1 MNLEQAGLLV
11 EKLRRLQH
19 RLVLAESCTG
29 GLAAARLTSIA
40 GASDILCGSM
50 VTYRENTKKQWLGV
64 SEETLTQFSAVSEE
78 VTLAM
83 ASAILNATPEASV
96 AAAITGHL
104 GPHAPEE
111 LDGIIFAAVAIR
123 QTDVRDESSGL
134 QPSCVN
140 AHLKTTERVKR
151 QHEAAGFLLSSI
163 LDFLS

>member
-1 MNLEQAGLLV
+1 MNLEQPGLLV
-11 EKLRRLQH
+11 EKLRCLQY

-40 GASDILCGSM
+40 GVSDILCGSM

-64 SEETLTQFSAVSEE
+64 SEETLMQFSAVSEE

-104 GPHAPEE
+104 GPNAPEE

-123 QTDVRDESSGL
+123 QAGARDVSSGPL
-134 QPSCVN
+134 PSCITT
-140 AHLKTTERVKR
+140 HLKTTERIER

-163 LDFLS
+163 SDSLN